1 MTPRKPGSRSRNA
14 DKYASPPRILKA
26 PIGVWFSCLTQTSAP
41 ERAESS
47 GQESCGV
54 GSITSWTS
62 AAARSISTRVGMV
75 PLSPAVEPRS
85 MQASVSSRA
94 RPSGALR
101 RPAAPGIERSI
112 AAFARRCGR
121 YIASNIK
128 GPPMR
133 RAALAVPL
141 LALAIMMFG
150 RGAALAMSPPCEWF
164 TPAEISAALGAKVTE
179 VKERKNIFTNKP
191 NGCLWRTDDM
201 YVSVL
206 VEANERASAEEAQKS
221 FAQTIKNAARL
232 PGPGDRTAPVTPVAG
247 IGDEAANVAD
257 VLYVR
262 KGAVVISLSVVDIK

>member
-1 MTPRKPGSRSRNA
+1 
-14 DKYASPPRILKA
+14 
-26 PIGVWFSCLTQTSAP
+26 
-41 ERAESS
+41 
-47 GQESCGV
+47 
-54 GSITSWTS
+54 
-62 AAARSISTRVGMV
+62 
-75 PLSPAVEPRS
+75 
-85 MQASVSSRA
+85 
-94 RPSGALR
+94 
-101 RPAAPGIERSI
+101 
-112 AAFARRCGR
+112 
-121 YIASNIK
+121 
-128 GPPMR
+128 MR

-262 KGAVVISLSVVDIK
+262 KGAVVISLSVIDSNKVRTTSSSGFAKAKALVQAAWNRI